1 MIDDAAEL
9 RLFLEEICSNV
20 CRFRHAGA
28 DAILPETV
36 VVDQEVFLGV
46 PAAYADIRV
55 AAPGCPPYF
64 VEVKY
69 GYTAEQI
76 VESLHRKYG
85 PRVPLA
91 AGHDRIVVVVDRA
104 AYRDWPAIEAAV
116 RGGLGHGLRL
126 EVWDEGR
133 LLELLAELF
142 AVHLDSLSAD
152 RLLDAREAIDRA
164 KGAYAFG
171 AERTDDALERSL
183 LWHFG
188 FWRLRNL
195 RERRGLGKRDI
206 IPPGTYRDV
215 AVLYADMCSF
225 SSYVRDTLDKRV
237 IHTSL
242 TAFYAKARYQ
252 IINSG
257 GLLYQFLGDGV
268 IGLFGLPDL
277 TPGFAAPAL
286 RCAHALVE
294 MGRSIATEWQRR
306 IDRVQAAEGVHIG
319 MAVGDLEI
327 MSLRPFGRAHM
338 GAIGD
343 CINMAARL
351 CGVAGPSE
359 VVVSNTFFRHLD
371 PPVQARFVEL
381 EPVDARNVGR
391 IRAWRL
397 PLRDVSRLQL
407 DLSDDA

>member
-1 MIDDAAEL
+1 MIDDAEL

-20 CRFRHAGA
+20 CRFLHAGA
-28 DAILPETV
+28 DHVLPEAV
-36 VVDQEVFLGV
+36 AVDQEVFLGV
-46 PAAYADIRV
+46 PGAYADIRV
-55 AAPGCPPYF
+55 DAPGSPPYF

-69 GYTAEQI
+69 GYPPERI
-76 VESLHRKYG
+76 LESLHRKYG

-91 AGHDRIVVVVDRA
+91 AGHDRIVLVVDRA
-104 AYRDWPAIEAAV
+104 THHDWPAIEAAV

-133 LLELLAELF
+133 LRELLAELF
-142 AVHLDSLSAD
+142 AVRLASLSAD

-206 IPPGTYRDV
+206 IPPGTYHDV
-215 AVLYADMCSF
+215 AVLFADICSF
-225 SSYVRDTLDKRV
+225 SSYVRDTLDESV
-237 IHTSL
+237 IRASL

-257 GLLYQFLGDGV
+257 GPLYQFLGDGV
-268 IGLFGLPDL
+268 IGLFGLPDRV
-277 TPGFAAPAL
+277 PDFAEAAL
-286 RCAHALVE
+286 RCAHALAEV
-294 MGRSIATEWQRR
+294 GRSVANEWQRR

-319 MAVGDLEI
+319 MAMGDLEI

-359 VVVSNTFFRHLD
+359 VVVSNTLFQQLGL
-371 PPVQARFVEL
+371 PAQARFAEL
-381 EPVDARNVGR
+381 DPVDARNVGR
-391 IRAWRL
+391 IRAWKL
-397 PLRDVSRLQL
+397 LLRDVARLEV
-407 DLSDDA
+407 DLTRA